1 MYITVFPF
9 IDLQDDERGYN
20 KGDVFPHPEAIYIPT
35 QERYDQIVKAGFIVE
50 EVEEVEETPKA
61 KKAKATTEE
70 VDE

>member
-1 MYITVFPF
+1 MYITIFPF
-9 IDLQDDERGYN
+9 IDLQDEERGYN
-20 KGDVFPHPEAIYIPT
+20 KGDVFPHPDAIYVPT

-50 EVEEVEETPKA
+50 EVEETPKT

>member
-20 KGDVFPHPEAIYIPT
+20 KGDVFPHPEAIYVPT

-50 EVEEVEETPKA
+50 EVEEVEETPKT
-61 KKAKATTEE
+61 KKAKPTEE
-70 VDE
+70 TAE